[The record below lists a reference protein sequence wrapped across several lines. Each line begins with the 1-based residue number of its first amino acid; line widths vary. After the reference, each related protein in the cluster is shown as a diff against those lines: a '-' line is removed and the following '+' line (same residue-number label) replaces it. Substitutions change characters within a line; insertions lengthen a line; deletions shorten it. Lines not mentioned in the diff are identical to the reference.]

1 MPGGED
7 SEPQHPAAAF
17 RRMSRKFLSFDP
29 TTGLLTTTA
38 YEDGRNIIKYE
49 QDLQPFWDANAESR
63 ADTDRWKKG
72 VKESLAHAAFVPDLV
87 IVDMKTR
94 FGVNF
99 YDKDQR
105 KRVLQLIETEYP
117 NCKLTDKKLA

>member
-1 MPGGED
+1 
-7 SEPQHPAAAF
+7 
-17 RRMSRKFLSFDP
+17 MSRKFLDFDP

-38 YEDGRNIIKYE
+38 YEDGKNVVKYE
-49 QDLQPFWDANAESR
+49 QDCQPYWDINAEYR
-63 ADTDRWKKG
+63 ANDDRWRQG
-72 VKESLAHAAFVPDLV
+72 VKEGLAHAAFVPDVV

-117 NCKLTDKKLA
+117 YCKTTSKRIA